1 MITKYNV
8 ANMMSAK
15 LAPIAIL
22 CSSVIYLGFIRD
34 RLAVE
39 DALRA
44 LLFHRGCIAAIEV

>member
-15 LAPIAIL
+15 LAPIAIR
-22 CSSVIYLGFIRD
+22 CSSVIYLGFLRD

-44 LLFHRGCIAAIEV
+44 LLFHRGCVAAI

>member
-15 LAPIAIL
+15 LAPIAIR

-34 RLAVE
+34 RLAGGH
-39 DALRA
+39 ALRA
-44 LLFHRGCIAAIEV
+44 LSLHRGCIAAI

>member
-15 LAPIAIL
+15 LAPIAIC
-22 CSSVIYLGFIRD
+22 CSSFIYLGFIRD

-44 LLFHRGCIAAIEV
+44 LSLHLGSVAAIEV